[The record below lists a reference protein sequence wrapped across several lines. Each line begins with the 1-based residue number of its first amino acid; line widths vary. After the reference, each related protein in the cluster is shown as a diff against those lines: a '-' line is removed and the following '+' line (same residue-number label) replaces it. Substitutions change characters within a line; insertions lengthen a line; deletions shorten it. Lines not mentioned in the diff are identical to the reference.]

1 MLYFNTNVGATLVGK
16 KSPFPLASHDSRS
29 VLAVKGSLRR
39 FAPWTA
45 AGRSGET
52 RCSRGKRGG
61 GRAEREPFGHTS
73 YLSRSRGALS
83 PVGP

>member
-39 FAPWTA
+39 FAP
-45 AGRSGET
+45 
-52 RCSRGKRGG
+52 
-61 GRAEREPFGHTS
+61 
-73 YLSRSRGALS
+73 
-83 PVGP
+83 